1 MSIFSLLLCIA
12 AGVQPIITSSSD
24 EKLAAIKK
32 LHPSVHGINYKTTPD
47 VSAEAR
53 RLTNGRG
60 VDVVVNNTGPASLLK
75 DLDALRRK
83 NGHISLVGFL
93 EGLNADWDPNALMGL
108 MGKRASVR

>member
-1 MSIFSLLLCIA
+1 MFSLLLCIA
-12 AGVQPIITSSSD
+12 AGVHPIITSSSD

-32 LHPSVHGINYKTTPD
+32 LHPSVQGINYKTTPD

-75 DLDALRRK
+75 DIDALRQK
-83 NGHISLVGFL
+83 NGHIALLGFL
-93 EGLNADWDPNALMGL
+93 EGLTANWDPNALL
-108 MGKRASVR
+108 NLTGKRASVR

>member
-1 MSIFSLLLCIA
+1 MFSLLLCIA

-32 LHPSVHGINYKTTPD
+32 LHPSVQGINYKTTPD
-47 VSAEAR
+47 VSAEAC

-60 VDVVVNNTGPASLLK
+60 VDIVVNNTGPASILK
-75 DLDALRRK
+75 DIEALRGK

-93 EGLNADWDPNALMGL
+93 DGFNADWDPNALLGL
-108 MGKRASVR
+108 MSKQASVR